1 MDGQFLKPRIVRN
14 DRLAR
19 TRVKAHERMSE
30 SVKSIDL
37 SRAGPG
43 EFRRTRSKFVEIIWM
58 VCEAIFVSNPLQISH
73 KLRAAV
79 LRLFGAKIGR
89 GVFLRDMKVKFPW
102 NLEMGDHCWMGERTW
117 IHNQDKVIIGD
128 NVAFAHDVF
137 ITTGSHDIYKTMYVV
152 TKPIKINDGVWITS
166 RCIVTMGVEIGANTV
181 VAAGSVVTKSL
192 DPGCIYGGNP
202 ARFIR
207 YRWSEEEREPS

>member
-89 GVFLRDMKVKFPW
+89 GVFH
-102 NLEMGDHCWMGERTW
+102 GTW
-117 IHNQDKVIIGD
+117 KWAIIVGWES
-128 NVAFAHDVF
+128 APGS
-137 ITTGSHDIYKTMYVV
+137 IT
-152 TKPIKINDGVWITS
+152 
-166 RCIVTMGVEIGANTV
+166 R
-181 VAAGSVVTKSL
+181 
-192 DPGCIYGGNP
+192 
-202 ARFIR
+202 IR
-207 YRWSEEEREPS
+207 